1 MRIIKYKKLLLL
13 LLTFVVAYF
22 IFSEGR
28 SLFIH
33 QLLLQAGY
41 LGTLIAGGLFVYGF
55 TAAPA
60 TAILLILSKQQNILL
75 AGLVGGFGALIGD
88 LLIFQFIRHSFSDE
102 IKELSKEPIFK
113 EIKTRVPPI
122 VRNYLAPVLGGI
134 IIASPL
140 PDEIGISLLATS
152 TISTRTFAILS
163 FLLNTAGIFA
173 ILLVGIII

>member
-1 MRIIKYKKLLLL
+1 MRIKYKKLLLL
-13 LLTFVVAYF
+13 LLTFAVAYL

-28 SLFIH
+28 SLFIQ

-41 LGTLIAGGLFVYGF
+41 LGTFIAGVLFVYGF

-60 TAILLILSKQQNILL
+60 TAILLILAQQQNILL

-102 IKELSKEPIFK
+102 IKELSEEPIFK
-113 EIKTRVPPI
+113 EIQARVPPVI
-122 VRNYLAPVLGGI
+122 RNYLAPVLGGI

-140 PDEIGISLLATS
+140 PDEIGIPLLATT
-152 TISTRTFAILS
+152 TISARTFAILS
-163 FLLNTAGIFA
+163 FLLNTAGIFV
-173 ILLVGIII
+173 ILLVGTIL